1 MASVISSLLLTE
13 PLNGTLTVC
22 QSVLARAVSEKI
34 RALIRKTQFPRYYGR
49 LAERETLLYRLGSEL
64 NRAVSNSCV
73 HALCVHVYTTTFT
86 QKMTCDSSL
95 SHTLS
100 LSLSHSH
107 SLTHTL
113 SYLSHLSHLS
123 QCPPLARSLEVGI
136 FGFGILIP
144 CA

>member
-34 RALIRKTQFPRYYGR
+34 RALIRKTQFLRYYGR

-73 HALCVHVYTTTFT
+73 CVYEILTYAHMY
-86 QKMTCDSSL
+86 MRC
-95 SHTLS
+95 SHIDT
-100 LSLSHSH
+100 
-107 SLTHTL
+107 
-113 SYLSHLSHLS
+113 
-123 QCPPLARSLEVGI
+123 RV
-136 FGFGILIP
+136 
-144 CA
+144 